1 MKDMDPGNA
10 HCPGQDKEVVMIV
23 TREIRDKGALEIQ
36 HGKYETGRFDT
47 SARKQAIWET
57 MFEEE
62 HKKH

>member
-1 MKDMDPGNA
+1 MVVIG
-10 HCPGQDKEVVMIV
+10 EV
-23 TREIRDKGALEIQ
+23 RDKGALEIQ